1 MPGGQPRLQ
10 NKRAIVTGAASGL
23 GRATAMLFASEGAAV
38 VCADIDQSGVEETA
52 LAIEN
57 AGGRACAVQASA
69 GDEAETAGL
78 IDRCVGDFGGLEGF
92 YANAGVPCFSRVTR
106 AAM

>member
-10 NKRAIVTGAASGL
+10 NKRAIVTGAASGI
-23 GRATAMLFASEGAAV
+23 GRARCRLR
-38 VCADIDQSGVEETA
+38 
-52 LAIEN
+52 L
-57 AGGRACAVQASA
+57 A

-78 IDRCVGDFGGLEGF
+78 IDRCVGDFGGLEVF

-106 AAM
+106 AAT